1 VFNPKSNSLFSA
13 LLFIYGAV
21 VGNQKT
27 KMENENI
34 QEESVTSE
42 PKKEEKKIWLVE
54 WLKYKNKSIRLIIL
68 ILLIIL
74 SIVTSLTIGY
84 FSILKWLPSLWT
96 WGFEP
101 TTWRSIFSVFGAIY
115 LIIFPFI
122 PFAFSGD
129 IISGIFNLYAIEAE
143 IDFNSKLNEIE
154 KKQSNYKKILEEN
167 DTEGLI
173 PLITYSR
180 IELEQYHKIGLNQTQ
195 KSYRYSIIAMWVGFF
210 IIAFGILTYI
220 IPIKYIN
227 PELINGNFQ
236 FLTIASGIIT
246 ELISALFLWIYKS
259 SSNRLTYFYNRQVFI
274 HNALFAYKVS
284 NTMKESDEAKKV
296 IVEKILEFGISSNKD
311 SLVSLKKNNE

>member
-1 VFNPKSNSLFSA
+1 M
-13 LLFIYGAV
+13 
-21 VGNQKT
+21 

-34 QEESVTSE
+34 QEEALTTESE
-42 PKKEEKKIWLVE
+42 KEEKKIWLVE
-54 WLKYKNKSIRLIIL
+54 WLKYKNKSIRLILL

-74 SIVTSLTIGY
+74 SIIAFLAIGY
-84 FSILKWLPSLWT
+84 FSILKWLPSLWS

-101 TTWRSIFSVFGAIY
+101 TTWRSILSVFGAIY

-122 PFAFSGD
+122 PFLFSGD

-143 IDFNSKLNEIE
+143 ADFNSKLNEIE
-154 KKQSNYKKILEEN
+154 KKQLNYEKILEEN

-180 IELEQYHKIGLNQTQ
+180 IELEQYHKIGLSQTQ
-195 KSYRYSIIAMWVGFF
+195 KSYRYSIIAMWIGFL

-220 IPIKYIN
+220 IPNKYIN
-227 PELINGNFQ
+227 SELINRNFQ

-246 ELISALFLWIYKS
+246 ELISALFLWIYKNS
-259 SSNRLTYFYNRQVFI
+259 INRLTYFYNRQVFI
-274 HNALFAYKVS
+274 HNALFAYKIS
-284 NTMKESDEAKKV
+284 NTMKESDEAKKI

-311 SLVSLKKNNE
+311 SLISIKKKIE